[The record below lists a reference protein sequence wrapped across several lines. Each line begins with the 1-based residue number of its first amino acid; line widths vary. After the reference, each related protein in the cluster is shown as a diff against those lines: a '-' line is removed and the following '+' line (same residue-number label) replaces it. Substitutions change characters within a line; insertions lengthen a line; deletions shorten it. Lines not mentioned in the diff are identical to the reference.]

1 MKHHTLP
8 TMLGRDT
15 HWLVKIDGKFE
26 VIATGA
32 IGNRD
37 GSAQGFFL
45 PGIDDFYNLDRIEE
59 VVRPI
64 TIDESLPPRP
74 DDFCPPPA
82 SLWFVVVEC
91 RYNVVKVSDCGL
103 GFYIPGQEPCWLLPH
118 VDEWLQQIHPQS
130 QNQRII

>member
-1 MKHHTLP
+1 MTPNTPPNK
-8 TMLGRDT
+8 LGRDT

-26 VIATGA
+26 VIATGPSSN
-32 IGNRD
+32 ID

-45 PGIDDFYNLDRIEE
+45 PGIDDFHSLDRIEE
-59 VVRPI
+59 VVSEI
-64 TIDESLPPRP
+64 TVDESILPQP

-91 RYNVVKVSDCGL
+91 RYNVVKVSADGV

-118 VDEWLQQIHPQS
+118 VDEWLQQIHP
-130 QNQRII
+130 